1 MIIAGTSGND
11 ALFGI
16 AGKVVLG
23 RNRVGLNR
31 NEGRKRF
38 VWVLCKKILQC
49 IGNDQI
55 TQIPGQQP
63 LGLRC
68 LRLLTKVVSFLA
80 QSLKVDHV
88 VVVQHYV
95 VAPFSFVPS
104 PTRWLRLV

>member
-1 MIIAGTSGND
+1 M
-11 ALFGI
+11 
-16 AGKVVLG
+16 
-23 RNRVGLNR
+23 GLNR
-31 NEGRKRF
+31 NERRKRF

-95 VAPFSFVPS
+95 VAPFHSCPAH
-104 PTRWLRLV
+104 PAWLRLV